1 MPHNFAHFTNDMI
14 PFIQQ
19 LQSGEITADQFRD
32 AMQNVETQQQDPL
45 DMGTGTGAL
54 SNLTD
59 NTETDLLLGDKQSG
73 GVQLQDANPTS
84 VGTDYS
90 QLQKGLGGVAAPKG
104 YYFGPADGMYKYG
117 EGPYADE
124 TKAYLDSVGMT
135 FDEFSASQ
143 PQSSA
148 DEFGFDQ
155 FGMPIYY
162 GENQDLDGD
171 GIKDPVAQD
180 LGPHGSPQPEPTQVF
195 GSLGSAEQG
204 EQYETFSDIIR
215 QSAEDSG
222 VDTYR
227 KQLNRVT
234 FLDPDTK
241 QSYTYNFEKGE
252 FEGIAPSGAI
262 RNANLVAAQT
272 GQDFREISG
281 LSGLVPVSGLYE
293 GEDDYFRFNISEEFQ
308 DPSKYDYS
316 GALGQSPSEA
326 LAYAKEL
333 AKDDKSDNDLF
344 YDYNGRTYVDV
355 SGTGEGI
362 PVGATN
368 ITRDPTQ
375 LGQYDSEGNYTKF
388 DSSTYTSPVLDKTF
402 DGYIASGSLGSGDI
416 DGGLGDLDQSISPPA
431 TDSFLESIGTN
442 TPYNIGKAFGLGD
455 FILSSPP
462 SNRFNL
468 QPFFNQ
474 AESQGLDPFLS
485 SQQRDTLQMIKDGN
499 FFQAL
504 AGDPDTLAK
513 YPTLTGQE
521 GLNEVLNQLQ
531 GIDND
536 PTTPNTIDPSFQLDV
551 FDTDS
556 DSQVSS
562 ITGDDEGADDDEG
575 TNDDEDPETPEA
587 TDPFVVR
594 AYQGGGVGPFAS
606 NYIFQRF
613 GYRPTETIDMLLRY
627 DPVEELYFFENG
639 QPVDPEFLQ
648 NMQLTKL
655 DDEGQVVKD
664 EEGNPVRMPKVVIE
678 DDTTTDEEEE

>member
-1 MPHNFAHFTNDMI
+1 MPHNFAHFTNEMT

-45 DMGTGTGAL
+45 DMGTGMGAL
-54 SNLTD
+54 SD
-59 NTETDLLLGDKQSG
+59 LGDKQSG
-73 GVQLQDANPTS
+73 GVQLQDPNPTS

-90 QLQKGLGGVAAPKG
+90 QLQKGLGGVVAPKG

-124 TKAYLDSVGMT
+124 TKSYLDSVGMT
-135 FDEFSASQ
+135 FDEFSGNQ
-143 PQSSA
+143 PQASA
-148 DEFGFDQ
+148 MDSNVPE
-155 FGMPIYY
+155 
-162 GENQDLDGD
+162 
-171 GIKDPVAQD
+171 PVAQD
-180 LGPHGSPQPEPTQVF
+180 LGPDGSPQPPSQDVF
-195 GSLGSAEQG
+195 LNSTTGNAIPGFKRGSSFVYMVDQDTGRAYQYDDNEGKSGDTGWIGSPPPEGANLKITG
-204 EQYETFSDIIR
+204 I
-215 QSAEDSG
+215 
-222 VDTYR
+222 
-227 KQLNRVT
+227 N
-234 FLDPDTK
+234 TK
-241 QSYTYNFEKGE
+241 QGDDRVNLDLSD
-252 FEGIAPSGAI
+252 
-262 RNANLVAAQT
+262 RNLTWGGMTDPLTSQKYLEQAN
-272 GQDFREISG
+272 R
-281 LSGLVPVSGLYE
+281 
-293 GEDDYFRFNISEEFQ
+293 
-308 DPSKYDYS
+308 
-316 GALGQSPSEA
+316 
-326 LAYAKEL
+326 
-333 AKDDKSDNDLF
+333 DDKSDNDLF

-355 SGTGEGI
+355 SGTGESI

-442 TPYNIGKAFGLGD
+442 TPYNIGQALGLGD

-468 QPFFNQ
+468 EPFFNQ
-474 AESQGLDPFLS
+474 AESFGTDNFLR
-485 SQQRDTLQMIKDGN
+485 SQQRDVLQLIKDGE
-499 FFQAL
+499 FFTAL
-504 AGDPDTLAK
+504 AGKPIGGPLATDPLQSLDSYFDVQL
-513 YPTLTGQE
+513 GQE

-562 ITGDDEGADDDEG
+562 ITGDDEGTDE
-575 TNDDEDPETPEA
+575 DEDEDPDPETPEA

-594 AYQGGGVGPFAS
+594 AYKGGGVGPFAS

-627 DPVEELYFFENG
+627 DPVQELYFFENG

-678 DDTTTDEEEE
+678 DDATTDEEEE